1 MSHIFY
7 KGMTTVIQGF
17 CFVNLDTSCFMLKC
31 NVAISLKW
39 ALKVFFFLYFFQK
52 SVFFLEYAVRCC

>member
-17 CFVNLDTSCFMLKC
+17 CFVNLGTSCFMLKC

-39 ALKVFFFLYFFQK
+39 ALKVFFFPIFFSK
-52 SVFFLEYAVRCC
+52 VSVFPRICS

>member
-17 CFVNLDTSCFMLKC
+17 CFVNLGTSCFMLKC

-39 ALKVFFFLYFFQK
+39 ALKVFFFSYIFFK
-52 SVFFLEYAVRCC
+52 SQCFS